1 MRKIKLYIAT
11 SLNGKI
17 AQTDGS
23 IDWLESIPNPN
34 QLDYGYSKF
43 YDSVDTTIQGN
54 TTYKQIISWGIDFP
68 YADKKNFV
76 FTKDQN
82 LKNTK
87 YVNFVSTNHIE
98 FTKELKNQKG
108 KDIWLLGGGKINTLF
123 LNNGLIDEIYV
134 FVMPVILSDGIEIFE
149 SLPKETNLK
158 LINTVSYP
166 TGAIEL
172 QYKID

>member
-23 IDWLESIPNPN
+23 IDWLESIPNPD

-87 YVNFVSTNHIE
+87 YVKFVSTNHIE